1 MKQAKPKLTLH
12 QPITY
17 QIKVPGVFDE
27 NITEWSCG
35 VSISQERDEHDVPI
49 TILTAT
55 VDQAAL
61 HSLLRRLYSMG
72 IPLIS
77 LQLIGE
83 T

>member
-1 MKQAKPKLTLH
+1 MHQAKLKLSLH

-27 NITEWSCG
+27 NITEWNCG
-35 VSISQERDEHDVPI
+35 VRIARERDDQGVSI
-49 TILTAT
+49 TILTVT

-61 HSLLRRLYSMG
+61 HSLLRRLYSLG

-77 LQLIGE
+77 IQLIGE
-83 T
+83 M